1 MATSNRPGT
10 LYFMTEEDLFG
21 DPIGAYVKIGLVRDN
36 EAGRSSMDRKR
47 EHQTGNPRALVLSH
61 SIDTSASISALEAA
75 VHQALAMHRVTGEW
89 FRLRSDGLDPFI
101 SCAERIRQ
109 ELESQVQVLQQL
121 EELSSQPDCGEEGK
135 STSEASDIHA
145 ELIQTT
151 SELQELEDQQLLVRI
166 RLQTVG
172 GETPVSIEG
181 VCEHRISMSSPRF
194 DSPRFRKEY
203 PEIVEEIG
211 RSSLSPTFKHKK
223 QPRRAPNERL
233 ITLKQLLHA
242 QQIQESLEISSISRD
257 RISEQLHHEWLEFH
271 SQILPIKMRQDR
283 LKRNLMLLTGEHSGI
298 EGLCSWTRKQEK
310 KITAS
315 DLQERYAQILSDFM
329 VPGNSNRSF
338 AVNDFRPYRF

>member
-1 MATSNRPGT
+1 MATSSRPGT

-21 DPIGAYVKIGLVRDN
+21 DPIGSYVKIGLVRDN
-36 EAGRSSMDRKR
+36 DAGRSSVDRKR

-61 SIDTSASISALEAA
+61 AIDTKASISSLEAG

-101 SCAERIRQ
+101 TCAESIRK
-109 ELESQVQVLQQL
+109 ELESQLETLEQV
-121 EELSSQPDCGEEGK
+121 EMLSRQPDCGEESK
-135 STSEASDIHA
+135 PSSEASDIHA
-145 ELIQTT
+145 ELIKTT
-151 SELQELEDQQLLVRI
+151 SELQQLENLQLLIRM

-194 DSPRFRKEY
+194 DSARFRKKY

-211 RSSLSPTFKHKK
+211 RSSLIPKFKHKK
-223 QPRRAPNERL
+223 QPRREPNDAL
-233 ITLKQLLHA
+233 ISLKQLLLA
-242 QQIQESLEISSISRD
+242 QQGQDSSEIQSINRD
-257 RISEQLHHEWLEFH
+257 RISEQLHQEWLEFH
-271 SQILPIKMRQDR
+271 SQILPLEMRQDR
-283 LKRNLMLLTGEHSGI
+283 LKKNLMLLTGEHSGI

-315 DLQERYAQILSDFM
+315 DLQEQYAQMVADFM
-329 VPGNSNRSF
+329 VPGKINRSF
-338 AVNDFRPYRF
+338 VVNDFRPYRF